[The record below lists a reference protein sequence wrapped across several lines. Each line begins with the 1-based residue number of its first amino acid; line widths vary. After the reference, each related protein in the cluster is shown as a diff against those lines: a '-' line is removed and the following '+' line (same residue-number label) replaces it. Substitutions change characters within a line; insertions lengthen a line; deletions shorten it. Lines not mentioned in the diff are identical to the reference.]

1 MGKKNMMGMMGMGMS
16 MMNAPMMSSPMM
28 SQRMMSQRMMGLM
41 KIQEDKKPSLM
52 MALKD
57 ALADGKLTMMERME
71 LKKQYPMAEASGK
84 LDMQV
89 MMALEKI
96 NKVQSPVVMAR
107 PMKPSLMKAIKEALS
122 DGKLTMME
130 RMELKMQFPMAA
142 ESGKLDNKIMMI
154 AEKKELMGVL
164 MDTEKSDTPIMMM
177 MMREISE
184 GTKILQSKEGTEAD
198 RKFAATNAFR
208 KKVGLPPITREKFE
222 ADAAADAERK
232 ARRAMRTMMQN
243 MGIKMAIK
251 DALADGKLTMMEKM
265 ELKKEFP
272 KAAKSGQ
279 LDKKIMMVQMMLEP
293 IKMDAKPVP
302 MMATGIMMAIKDALA
317 DGKLTMME
325 KMELKMQFPLAAESG
340 KLEKK
345 VMMAL
350 KKINE
355 VQQPAKKAKPM
366 KPAKKAKPMKPSLM
380 KAIEKALDDGKL
392 TMMELKKLEMMYPM
406 AAESGKL
413 DQKIMMAQ
421 MMLDPIKD
429 KKAVEPNPPMMKMG
443 LNMAIKD
450 ALADGKLT
458 MMEKMELK
466 MQFPMA
472 AESGKLDEKIMMV
485 QMMLDPIKDKKAV
498 EPNPP
503 MMKMGLNMAIKDALS
518 DGKLTMMEKME
529 LKMQFPMAAE
539 SGKLDE
545 KIMMAQMMLD
555 SIKMDAVKSEVKK
568 ESEPASPMMKMGLN
582 MAIKDALSDGKLTMM
597 EKMELKMQFPMA
609 AESGKL
615 DEKIMMAQM
624 MLDPIKDKKAVEP
637 NPPMMMM
644 MMGMGMGLNMAIKDA
659 LSDGKL
665 TMMEKMELK
674 MQFPMAA
681 ESGKLDEKIV
691 MAQMMLDP
699 IKDKK
704 AVEPASPMMMMMGMG
719 MGLNM
724 AIKDALS
731 DGKLTMMEKMELKMQ
746 FPMAA
751 ESGKLDQKIDKFT
764 DKTSMDLKT
773 DTSDSKDNNQT
784 VKDADSS
791 DSSENKGKD
800 KDGKDKIID
809 GKDRGGGKIIFDG
822 RIDSGVNKGDKGPH
836 HGLPK
841 IDYDASIDNYKPERL
856 DFVKKDGTF
865 KKPKLKRKDYSAD
878 TFRSE
883 AFKSELDSRG
893 LTGDRRGGTVTHFKD
908 STGTLKKIPTDASGI
923 PKALTSD
930 GKGGFKD
937 LGGPPTLST
946 ERDLFGDLD
955 ETRQSKLATIKS
967 IVDNPQ
973 PGATKMAI
981 SMRKSKG
988 LSILMDAGF
997 TQTRTRMKPLLMTP
1011 ASNSRS
1017 TRLNIRL

>member
-164 MDTEKSDTPIMMM
+164 MDAEKSDTPIMMMM

-366 KPAKKAKPMKPSLM
+366 KPSLM

-429 KKAVEPNPPMMKMG
+429 KKAVEPNPPMMK
-443 LNMAIKD
+443 
-450 ALADGKLT
+450 
-458 MMEKMELK
+458 
-466 MQFPMA
+466 
-472 AESGKLDEKIMMV
+472 
-485 QMMLDPIKDKKAV
+485 
-498 EPNPP
+498 
-503 MMKMGLNMAIKDALS
+503 
-518 DGKLTMMEKME
+518 
-529 LKMQFPMAAE
+529 
-539 SGKLDE
+539 
-545 KIMMAQMMLD
+545 
-555 SIKMDAVKSEVKK
+555 
-568 ESEPASPMMKMGLN
+568 
-582 MAIKDALSDGKLTMM
+582 
-597 EKMELKMQFPMA
+597 
-609 AESGKL
+609 
-615 DEKIMMAQM
+615 
-624 MLDPIKDKKAVEP
+624 
-637 NPPMMMM
+637 
-644 MMGMGMGLNMAIKDA
+644 
-659 LSDGKL
+659 
-665 TMMEKMELK
+665 
-674 MQFPMAA
+674 
-681 ESGKLDEKIV
+681 
-691 MAQMMLDP
+691 
-699 IKDKK
+699 
-704 AVEPASPMMMMMGMG
+704 

>member
-16 MMNAPMMSSPMM
+16 MMNAPMMSSPMRAQRMM

-107 PMKPSLMKAIKEALS
+107 PMKPSLMKAI
-122 DGKLTMME
+122 
-130 RMELKMQFPMAA
+130 
-142 ESGKLDNKIMMI
+142 
-154 AEKKELMGVL
+154 
-164 MDTEKSDTPIMMM
+164 
-177 MMREISE
+177 
-184 GTKILQSKEGTEAD
+184 
-198 RKFAATNAFR
+198 
-208 KKVGLPPITREKFE
+208 
-222 ADAAADAERK
+222 
-232 ARRAMRTMMQN
+232 
-243 MGIKMAIK
+243 
-251 DALADGKLTMMEKM
+251 
-265 ELKKEFP
+265 
-272 KAAKSGQ
+272 
-279 LDKKIMMVQMMLEP
+279 
-293 IKMDAKPVP
+293 
-302 MMATGIMMAIKDALA
+302 
-317 DGKLTMME
+317 
-325 KMELKMQFPLAAESG
+325 
-340 KLEKK
+340 
-345 VMMAL
+345 
-350 KKINE
+350 
-355 VQQPAKKAKPM
+355 
-366 KPAKKAKPMKPSLM
+366 
-380 KAIEKALDDGKL
+380 EKALDDGKL

-413 DQKIMMAQ
+413 DQKIMMA
-421 MMLDPIKD
+421 
-429 KKAVEPNPPMMKMG
+429 
-443 LNMAIKD
+443 
-450 ALADGKLT
+450 
-458 MMEKMELK
+458 
-466 MQFPMA
+466 
-472 AESGKLDEKIMMV
+472 

-624 MLDPIKDKKAVEP
+624 MLDSIKMDAVKSEVKK
-637 NPPMMMM
+637 
-644 MMGMGMGLNMAIKDA
+644 
-659 LSDGKL
+659 
-665 TMMEKMELK
+665 
-674 MQFPMAA
+674 
-681 ESGKLDEKIV
+681 ES
-691 MAQMMLDP
+691 
-699 IKDKK
+699 
-704 AVEPASPMMMMMGMG
+704 EPASPMMK

>member
-1 MGKKNMMGMMGMGMS
+1 
-16 MMNAPMMSSPMM
+16 MSSPMM

-681 ESGKLDEKIV
+681 ESGKLD
-691 MAQMMLDP
+691 
-699 IKDKK
+699 
-704 AVEPASPMMMMMGMG
+704 
-719 MGLNM
+719 
-724 AIKDALS
+724 
-731 DGKLTMMEKMELKMQ
+731 
-746 FPMAA
+746 
-751 ESGKLDQKIDKFT
+751 QKIDKFT

>member
-164 MDTEKSDTPIMMM
+164 MDAEKSDTPIMMMM

-265 ELKKEFP
+265 ELK
-272 KAAKSGQ
+272 
-279 LDKKIMMVQMMLEP
+279 
-293 IKMDAKPVP
+293 
-302 MMATGIMMAIKDALA
+302 
-317 DGKLTMME
+317 
-325 KMELKMQFPLAAESG
+325 
-340 KLEKK
+340 
-345 VMMAL
+345 
-350 KKINE
+350 
-355 VQQPAKKAKPM
+355 
-366 KPAKKAKPMKPSLM
+366 
-380 KAIEKALDDGKL
+380 
-392 TMMELKKLEMMYPM
+392 
-406 AAESGKL
+406 
-413 DQKIMMAQ
+413 
-421 MMLDPIKD
+421 
-429 KKAVEPNPPMMKMG
+429 
-443 LNMAIKD
+443 
-450 ALADGKLT
+450 
-458 MMEKMELK
+458 
-466 MQFPMA
+466 
-472 AESGKLDEKIMMV
+472 
-485 QMMLDPIKDKKAV
+485 
-498 EPNPP
+498 
-503 MMKMGLNMAIKDALS
+503 
-518 DGKLTMMEKME
+518 
-529 LKMQFPMAAE
+529 MQFPMAAE

-568 ESEPASPMMKMGLN
+568 ESEPASPMMK
-582 MAIKDALSDGKLTMM
+582 
-597 EKMELKMQFPMA
+597 
-609 AESGKL
+609 
-615 DEKIMMAQM
+615 
-624 MLDPIKDKKAVEP
+624 
-637 NPPMMMM
+637 
-644 MMGMGMGLNMAIKDA
+644 
-659 LSDGKL
+659 
-665 TMMEKMELK
+665 
-674 MQFPMAA
+674 
-681 ESGKLDEKIV
+681 
-691 MAQMMLDP
+691 
-699 IKDKK
+699 
-704 AVEPASPMMMMMGMG
+704 

>member
-615 DEKIMMAQM
+615 DEKI
-624 MLDPIKDKKAVEP
+624 
-637 NPPMMMM
+637 
-644 MMGMGMGLNMAIKDA
+644 
-659 LSDGKL
+659 
-665 TMMEKMELK
+665 
-674 MQFPMAA
+674 
-681 ESGKLDEKIV
+681 V

>member
-164 MDTEKSDTPIMMM
+164 MDAEKSDTPIMMMM

-355 VQQPAKKAKPM
+355 VQQ
-366 KPAKKAKPMKPSLM
+366 PAKKAKPMKPSLM

-568 ESEPASPMMKMGLN
+568 ESEPASPMMK
-582 MAIKDALSDGKLTMM
+582 
-597 EKMELKMQFPMA
+597 
-609 AESGKL
+609 
-615 DEKIMMAQM
+615 
-624 MLDPIKDKKAVEP
+624 
-637 NPPMMMM
+637 
-644 MMGMGMGLNMAIKDA
+644 
-659 LSDGKL
+659 
-665 TMMEKMELK
+665 
-674 MQFPMAA
+674 
-681 ESGKLDEKIV
+681 
-691 MAQMMLDP
+691 
-699 IKDKK
+699 
-704 AVEPASPMMMMMGMG
+704 

>member
-16 MMNAPMMSSPMM
+16 MMNAPMMSSPMRAQRMM

-164 MDTEKSDTPIMMM
+164 MDAEKSDTPIMMMM

-325 KMELKMQFPLAAESG
+325 KMELKMQFP
-340 KLEKK
+340 
-345 VMMAL
+345 
-350 KKINE
+350 
-355 VQQPAKKAKPM
+355 
-366 KPAKKAKPMKPSLM
+366 
-380 KAIEKALDDGKL
+380 
-392 TMMELKKLEMMYPM
+392 
-406 AAESGKL
+406 
-413 DQKIMMAQ
+413 
-421 MMLDPIKD
+421 
-429 KKAVEPNPPMMKMG
+429 
-443 LNMAIKD
+443 
-450 ALADGKLT
+450 
-458 MMEKMELK
+458 
-466 MQFPMA
+466 MA
-472 AESGKLDEKIMMV
+472 AESGKLDEKIM
-485 QMMLDPIKDKKAV
+485 
-498 EPNPP
+498 
-503 MMKMGLNMAIKDALS
+503 
-518 DGKLTMMEKME
+518 
-529 LKMQFPMAAE
+529 
-539 SGKLDE
+539 
-545 KIMMAQMMLD
+545 
-555 SIKMDAVKSEVKK
+555 
-568 ESEPASPMMKMGLN
+568 
-582 MAIKDALSDGKLTMM
+582 
-597 EKMELKMQFPMA
+597 
-609 AESGKL
+609 
-615 DEKIMMAQM
+615 
-624 MLDPIKDKKAVEP
+624 
-637 NPPMMMM
+637 
-644 MMGMGMGLNMAIKDA
+644 
-659 LSDGKL
+659 
-665 TMMEKMELK
+665 
-674 MQFPMAA
+674 
-681 ESGKLDEKIV
+681 

>member
-1 MGKKNMMGMMGMGMS
+1 MGKRNMMGMMGMGMS
-16 MMNAPMMSSPMM
+16 MMNAPMMSSPMRAQPM
-28 SQRMMSQRMMGLM
+28 RAQPMMSQPMMSQPMMGLM

-57 ALADGKLTMMERME
+57 ALADGKLTMMEKME

-96 NKVQSPVVMAR
+96 NKVQSPVVMAQ

-130 RMELKMQFPMAA
+130 KMELKMEFPMAA
-142 ESGKLDNKIMMI
+142 KSGKLDNTIMMI

-164 MDTEKSDTPIMMM
+164 MDAKKSDTPIMMM
-177 MMREISE
+177 MREISE
-184 GTKILQSKEGTEAD
+184 GIKILQSKEGTEAD

-251 DALADGKLTMMEKM
+251 EALSDGKLTMMEKM

-302 MMATGIMMAIKDALA
+302 MMATGIKMAIKDALA

-325 KMELKMQFPLAAESG
+325 KMELKMQFPMAAESG

-355 VQQPAKKAKPM
+355 VQQPAKKAEPM
-366 KPAKKAKPMKPSLM
+366 KPAKKAEPMKPAKKAEPMKPSLM
-380 KAIEKALDDGKL
+380 KAIKKALDDGKL

-413 DQKIMMAQ
+413 DQKIMMVQ
-421 MMLDPIKD
+421 MMLDPIKMDPVKSED
-429 KKAVEPNPPMMKMG
+429 KKAVKPAPSMMKMG
-443 LNMAIKD
+443 LKMAIKD
-450 ALADGKLT
+450 ALEDGKIT

-472 AESGKLDEKIMMV
+472 AESGKL
-485 QMMLDPIKDKKAV
+485 
-498 EPNPP
+498 N
-503 MMKMGLNMAIKDALS
+503 
-518 DGKLTMMEKME
+518 
-529 LKMQFPMAAE
+529 
-539 SGKLDE
+539 E

-568 ESEPASPMMKMGLN
+568 ESEPASPMMMMGMGIQMAIDEALADGTLTKMEQKELKEQFPDDANKVAMKVKMALKNNPDIEVKGMMMNILMLMNISTTESAETTTQMMMGMGMGLN
-582 MAIKDALSDGKLTMM
+582 MAIKDALGDNNKLTMM
-597 EKMELKMQFPMA
+597 QKMELKMQFPMA

-615 DEKIMMAQM
+615 DEKI
-624 MLDPIKDKKAVEP
+624 DKITDKK
-637 NPPMMMM
+637 
-644 MMGMGMGLNMAIKDA
+644 
-659 LSDGKL
+659 
-665 TMMEKMELK
+665 
-674 MQFPMAA
+674 
-681 ESGKLDEKIV
+681 
-691 MAQMMLDP
+691 
-699 IKDKK
+699 
-704 AVEPASPMMMMMGMG
+704 
-719 MGLNM
+719 
-724 AIKDALS
+724 
-731 DGKLTMMEKMELKMQ
+731 
-746 FPMAA
+746 
-751 ESGKLDQKIDKFT
+751 
-764 DKTSMDLKT
+764 SMDLKS

-791 DSSENKGKD
+791 DSSKNKGKD
-800 KDGKDKIID
+800 KDGKRKDKDGKDKLID
-809 GKDRGGGKIIFDG
+809 GKDRGGGIVIFDG
-822 RIDSGVNKGDKGPH
+822 KIDSGVNKGDKGPH

-930 GKGGFKD
+930 GRGGFKD

-973 PGATKMAI
+973 PGTTEKAI

-988 LSILMDAGF
+988 LGILMDAGF

>member
-1 MGKKNMMGMMGMGMS
+1 
-16 MMNAPMMSSPMM
+16 
-28 SQRMMSQRMMGLM
+28 
-41 KIQEDKKPSLM
+41 
-52 MALKD
+52 
-57 ALADGKLTMMERME
+57 
-71 LKKQYPMAEASGK
+71 
-84 LDMQV
+84 
-89 MMALEKI
+89 
-96 NKVQSPVVMAR
+96 
-107 PMKPSLMKAIKEALS
+107 
-122 DGKLTMME
+122 
-130 RMELKMQFPMAA
+130 
-142 ESGKLDNKIMMI
+142 
-154 AEKKELMGVL
+154 
-164 MDTEKSDTPIMMM
+164 
-177 MMREISE
+177 
-184 GTKILQSKEGTEAD
+184 
-198 RKFAATNAFR
+198 
-208 KKVGLPPITREKFE
+208 
-222 ADAAADAERK
+222 
-232 ARRAMRTMMQN
+232 
-243 MGIKMAIK
+243 
-251 DALADGKLTMMEKM
+251 
-265 ELKKEFP
+265 
-272 KAAKSGQ
+272 
-279 LDKKIMMVQMMLEP
+279 
-293 IKMDAKPVP
+293 
-302 MMATGIMMAIKDALA
+302 
-317 DGKLTMME
+317 
-325 KMELKMQFPLAAESG
+325 
-340 KLEKK
+340 
-345 VMMAL
+345 
-350 KKINE
+350 
-355 VQQPAKKAKPM
+355 
-366 KPAKKAKPMKPSLM
+366 
-380 KAIEKALDDGKL
+380 
-392 TMMELKKLEMMYPM
+392 
-406 AAESGKL
+406 
-413 DQKIMMAQ
+413 
-421 MMLDPIKD
+421 
-429 KKAVEPNPPMMKMG
+429 MMK
-443 LNMAIKD
+443 
-450 ALADGKLT
+450 
-458 MMEKMELK
+458 
-466 MQFPMA
+466 
-472 AESGKLDEKIMMV
+472 
-485 QMMLDPIKDKKAV
+485 
-498 EPNPP
+498 
-503 MMKMGLNMAIKDALS
+503 
-518 DGKLTMMEKME
+518 
-529 LKMQFPMAAE
+529 
-539 SGKLDE
+539 
-545 KIMMAQMMLD
+545 
-555 SIKMDAVKSEVKK
+555 
-568 ESEPASPMMKMGLN
+568 
-582 MAIKDALSDGKLTMM
+582 
-597 EKMELKMQFPMA
+597 
-609 AESGKL
+609 
-615 DEKIMMAQM
+615 
-624 MLDPIKDKKAVEP
+624 
-637 NPPMMMM
+637 
-644 MMGMGMGLNMAIKDA
+644 
-659 LSDGKL
+659 
-665 TMMEKMELK
+665 
-674 MQFPMAA
+674 
-681 ESGKLDEKIV
+681 
-691 MAQMMLDP
+691 
-699 IKDKK
+699 
-704 AVEPASPMMMMMGMG
+704 